1 MPDAQLFNIVKAI
14 HMITITV
21 TICGFVLR
29 GIWML
34 KESLLLKALPVRILP
49 HVNDTILLISAVW
62 TATFIDQYPFV
73 NGWLTAKMLGLLAYI
88 VLGAIALSYGRTRQ
102 IRIGAFVGALLCFGY
117 VVLVA
122 ETKNPLVIW
131 SPADYA

>member
-1 MPDAQLFNIVKAI
+1 MPDAQLFIIVRTV
-14 HMITITV
+14 HLITITV

-34 KESLLLKALPVRILP
+34 KGSPLLKALPVRILP

-62 TATFIDQYPFV
+62 TATFVEQYPLV

-102 IRIGAFVGALLCFGY
+102 IRIRAFVGALLCFSY

-122 ETKNPLVIW
+122 ATRNPLVI
-131 SPADYA
+131 

>member
-1 MPDAQLFNIVKAI
+1 MRTVHL
-14 HMITITV
+14 ITITV

-34 KESLLLKALPVRILP
+34 KGSPLLKALPVRILP

-62 TATFIDQYPFV
+62 TATFVEQYPLV

-102 IRIGAFVGALLCFGY
+102 IRIRAFVGALLCFSY

-122 ETKNPLVIW
+122 ATRNPLVI
-131 SPADYA
+131 